1 MSTCEEEERV
11 RGLSLTSICMVQNT
25 GVRLQQ
31 AVQPDHHLQQLLK
44 NNCNPLSNT
53 LTQQQKQHSLE
64 QVKDHRRNQVAK
76 KQKQLTCCTC
86 KNTSARTRT
95 LHPPSLPAP

>member
-31 AVQPDHHLQQLLK
+31 AVQPDHHHLQQLI
-44 NNCNPLSNT
+44 
-53 LTQQQKQHSLE
+53 
-64 QVKDHRRNQVAK
+64 K
-76 KQKQLTCCTC
+76 KQLQSSLK
-86 KNTSARTRT
+86 
-95 LHPPSLPAP
+95 HPYTTTKTTFS